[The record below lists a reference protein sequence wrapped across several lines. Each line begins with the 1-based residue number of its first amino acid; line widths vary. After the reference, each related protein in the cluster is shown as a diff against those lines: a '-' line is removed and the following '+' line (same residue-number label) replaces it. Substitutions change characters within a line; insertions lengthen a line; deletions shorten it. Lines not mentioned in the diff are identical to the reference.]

1 LEFFAEYFSCFSKT
15 IGGRGAFCLH
25 HGKAQRKLKESQ
37 ANEGEVHSFEIYL
50 ADFAYLFQ
58 LHTVNSASIV

>member
-15 IGGRGAFCLH
+15 IGGRGAFCSH
-25 HGKAQRKLKESQ
+25 HGKAQRKLKETH
-37 ANEGEVHSFEIYL
+37 ANEGEVHSLGIHL